1 MFGRFLFTFSLLALI
16 LTGCI
21 TRSDAMA
28 PRITIVEPASGT
40 TRSADN
46 LVVRGYAMDD
56 SGINSIRV
64 NVNDKETELLDSEQ
78 LKNEKGK
85 KLINFGFRANQ
96 VGDRFLA
103 NIVVDDTT
111 GRTTTL
117 PYELII
123 DTIKPT
129 IEITGVTDLGDNRLR
144 VVGIARDNDKVKSIV
159 IAGQALSFLPQAEQ
173 PFDQEVDI
181 IETMTIDVTD
191 NAGNTESVP
200 IQ

>member
-1 MFGRFLFTFSLLALI
+1 MK
-16 LTGCI
+16 
-21 TRSDAMA
+21 
-28 PRITIVEPASGT
+28 
-40 TRSADN
+40 
-46 LVVRGYAMDD
+46 
-56 SGINSIRV
+56 RV
-64 NVNDKETELLDSEQ
+64 
-78 LKNEKGK
+78 KN
-85 KLINFGFRANQ
+85 LINFGFRANQ

-144 VVGIARDNDKVKSIV
+144 VVGIASDNDKVKSIV